1 MTGMAPSI
9 DLGDAE
15 TIHPLRKREV
25 GRRLAGFAL
34 SRVYKR
40 GTPSFC
46 PTVISAKREAG
57 RVRIVFQDV
66 YGTLKTR
73 DGATISGLEL
83 LGADG
88 TWVFAKGEIL
98 RNQLLVS
105 GEVKGVRYLWADNPL
120 GNLVNAFG
128 LPVAPFRVLF

>member
-25 GRRLAGFAL
+25 GRRLAGLAL
-34 SRVYKR
+34 SRVYKKV
-40 GTPSFC
+40 TPSFC
-46 PTVISAKREAG
+46 PTVISSKREAG
-57 RVRIVFQDV
+57 RIRIVFQDV
-66 YGTLKTR
+66 YGSLKTR
-73 DGATISGLEL
+73 DGEPISGLEVL
-83 LGADG
+83 KLDG
-88 TWVFAKGEIL
+88 SWVKANGEIL

-105 GEVKGVRYLWADNPL
+105 GDVKGVRYLWADNPS
-120 GNLVNAFG
+120 GNLVNAAG